1 MAKKGHFRPFW
12 AFFFGGI
19 RTRTWN
25 WVNQAWISVPLG
37 NAHILRPNLIG
48 ATGLAL
54 LTPLN
59 FELEILIPQTV
70 LLDVPAE
77 WIVPA
82 VRGIIDCLDKS

>member
-1 MAKKGHFRPFW
+1 MHLKLGQP
-12 AFFFGGI
+12 
-19 RTRTWN
+19 
-25 WVNQAWISVPLG
+25 SLDLYSLG

-70 LLDVPAE
+70 LAGALCERRTELHV
-77 WIVPA
+77 
-82 VRGIIDCLDKS
+82 GHT